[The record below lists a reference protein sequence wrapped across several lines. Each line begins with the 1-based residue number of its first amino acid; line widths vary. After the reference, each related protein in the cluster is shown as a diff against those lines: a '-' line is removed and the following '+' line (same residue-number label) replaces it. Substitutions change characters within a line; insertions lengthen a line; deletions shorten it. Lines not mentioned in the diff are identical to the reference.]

1 MIPMTSSAIDPMDI
15 KCFDPVAVLGV
26 RILRASGLPRK
37 RGLRSLIGQ
46 DKPDAYAKVRVG
58 AIMHETNVVKNTT
71 EPEWEGEW

>member
-1 MIPMTSSAIDPMDI
+1 MTSSAIDPMDI

-71 EPEWEGEW
+71 EPEWEDKW